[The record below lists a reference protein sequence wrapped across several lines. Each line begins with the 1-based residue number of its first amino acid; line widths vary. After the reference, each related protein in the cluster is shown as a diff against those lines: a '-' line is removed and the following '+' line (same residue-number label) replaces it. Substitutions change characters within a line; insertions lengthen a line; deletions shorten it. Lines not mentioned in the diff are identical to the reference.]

1 MVMSVH
7 LGPTDTLAGEMSET
21 ASPLRE
27 PRDDDEAPYAP
38 RARRLGRILIVDDFP
53 DAVEMYRMYLTHFGY
68 EVISAEDGSS
78 AVAMALRLV
87 PDVIVMDLS
96 MPRMDGIQAIGELKG
111 QRRTRHI
118 PIILLTGFPER
129 AINEGALEAGA
140 DVFLTKP
147 CLPDDLEG
155 HVRRLIQGRTR

>member
-1 MVMSVH
+1 
-7 LGPTDTLAGEMSET
+7 MSET
-21 ASPLRE
+21 ASPLRD
-27 PRDDDEAPYAP
+27 PADDDDAPYAP
-38 RARRLGRILIVDDFP
+38 RARRLGRILIVDDFH
-53 DAVEMYRMYLTHFGY
+53 DAVEMYRMYLTRSGY
-68 EVISAEDGSS
+68 DVITAGDGAS
-78 AVAMALRLV
+78 AVAMALRHV

-129 AINEGALEAGA
+129 AINEGGLEAGA

-147 CLPDDLEG
+147 CLPDDLER
-155 HVRRLIQGRTR
+155 HVRGLIEGRER